1 MLSINVSS
9 TSLHFNHSYHLL
21 LSFSGNHYFSQFSY
35 LFSPSKLHPLMQSPS
50 TTDIILLLLLDKKI
64 PQNSIETRRFI
75 RGAADNHVFEE
86 NKAPNTFEVQLTS
99 YFVII
104 YQVYYKVSIA
114 HPKKFSADCFQLQII
129 TPTLTR
135 HNRTAQQI
143 AKYARPTLALFVI

>member
-1 MLSINVSS
+1 MLSINVFS

-35 LFSPSKLHPLMQSPS
+35 LFSPSKLHPLIDNWHYPFVVVGQ
-50 TTDIILLLLLDKKI
+50 KI